1 MTRSGSTQHVT
12 IPLHIIH
19 NRPFVDFEITGVDG
33 SSHSARFWVDTGGGA
48 LIITEAL
55 ARKLGV
61 SWQEII
67 ENAEG
72 RLAPFVP
79 PPLTLDGL
87 PINLEQAKSFVSF
100 GSSTHFMPGV
110 FADGMIGGHILAQYH
125 VIFDYPHRQFTL
137 AIPGALTPQ
146 GTAVS
151 TPIHSQSG
159 FPRIEVQI
167 DGQTY
172 GMLLDTGASHTMI
185 SRTLLDKLAAAHPE
199 WPHALEPTGTANMGS
214 SRVDKEA
221 RMLRLTELACGSFHL
236 ADISIISRRSGMFE
250 EWMAD
255 MMTGPIIGALAGNV
269 LKCFRVEIDYANQT
283 TYLQQYVTPDTHDMD
298 LVGLTLEAQ
307 IDGSYVVQGISTDV
321 HDTREA
327 TRVQIGDKLLKVDGQ
342 NISGLSLTDAVDSL
356 RGTPGQECV
365 LRLERAGQVLEVR
378 VPVACIL

>member
-1 MTRSGSTQHVT
+1 
-12 IPLHIIH
+12 
-19 NRPFVDFEITGVDG
+19 
-33 SSHSARFWVDTGGGA
+33 
-48 LIITEAL
+48 
-55 ARKLGV
+55 
-61 SWQEII
+61 
-67 ENAEG
+67 
-72 RLAPFVP
+72 
-79 PPLTLDGL
+79 
-87 PINLEQAKSFVSF
+87 
-100 GSSTHFMPGV
+100 
-110 FADGMIGGHILAQYH
+110 
-125 VIFDYPHRQFTL
+125 
-137 AIPGALTPQ
+137 
-146 GTAVS
+146 
-151 TPIHSQSG
+151 
-159 FPRIEVQI
+159 
-167 DGQTY
+167 
-172 GMLLDTGASHTMI
+172 
-185 SRTLLDKLAAAHPE
+185 
-199 WPHALEPTGTANMGS
+199 
-214 SRVDKEA
+214 
-221 RMLRLTELACGSFHL
+221 MLRLTELACGSFHL